1 MKLKHSAIL
10 VLLVPAMA
18 MVSACNRDND
28 ADDMAAPPAATTP
41 ADDSAAPVV
50 DDSTAPAADATTA
63 AATDTTAPAPATD
76 ASAGMTFEDMDKNG
90 DGGVSPDELPPT
102 DMLYGHFAA
111 ADADG
116 NGMLSADEIIKH
128 RADMAAPATP
138 PAQ

>member
-1 MKLKHSAIL
+1 MKLKHSAML

-41 ADDSAAPVV
+41 ADDTAAPAV
-50 DDSTAPAADATTA
+50 DDTTAPAADTA
-63 AATDTTAPAPATD
+63 APAPATD

-90 DGGVSPDELPPT
+90 DGGISPDELPPT

>member
-1 MKLKHSAIL
+1 MKLKHSAML

-41 ADDSAAPVV
+41 ADDTAAPAV
-50 DDSTAPAADATTA
+50 DDTTAPAADATTA
-63 AATDTTAPAPATD
+63 AATDTAAPATD
-76 ASAGMTFEDMDKNG
+76 ASAQMTFEDMDKNG

-128 RADMAAPATP
+128 RADMAAPAAP

>member
-1 MKLKHSAIL
+1 MKLKHSAML

-41 ADDSAAPVV
+41 ADDTAAPAV
-50 DDSTAPAADATTA
+50 DDTTAPAADTA
-63 AATDTTAPAPATD
+63 APAPATD

-90 DGGVSPDELPPT
+90 DGGISPDELPPT

-128 RADMAAPATP
+128 RADMAAPAAP

>member
-1 MKLKHSAIL
+1 MKLKHSAML

-18 MVSACNRDND
+18 MVSACNRHND

-41 ADDSAAPVV
+41 ADDTAAPAVE
-50 DDSTAPAADATTA
+50 DTTAPAADTA
-63 AATDTTAPAPATD
+63 APAPATD

-90 DGGVSPDELPPT
+90 DGGISPDELPPT

>member
-41 ADDSAAPVV
+41 ADDTA
-50 DDSTAPAADATTA
+50 APAADATTA
-63 AATDTTAPAPATD
+63 PTADTAAPAPATD
-76 ASAGMTFEDMDKNG
+76 ASAGMTFEDLDKNG
-90 DGGVSPDELPPT
+90 DGGISPDELPPT
-102 DMLYGHFAA
+102 DLLYGHFAA

-128 RADMAAPATP
+128 RADMAAPAAP

>member
-1 MKLKHSAIL
+1 MKLKHSAML

-41 ADDSAAPVV
+41 ADDTAAPAVDDTTASAA
-50 DDSTAPAADATTA
+50 DTA
-63 AATDTTAPAPATD
+63 APAPATD

-90 DGGVSPDELPPT
+90 DGGVSPDELAPS

-128 RADMAAPATP
+128 RADMAAPAAP
-138 PAQ
+138 PAE

>member
-1 MKLKHSAIL
+1 MKLKHSAML

-41 ADDSAAPVV
+41 ADDTAAPAVDDTTASAA
-50 DDSTAPAADATTA
+50 DTA
-63 AATDTTAPAPATD
+63 APAPATD

-90 DGGVSPDELPPT
+90 DGGVSPDELAPS

-128 RADMAAPATP
+128 RADMAAPAAP

>member
-1 MKLKHSAIL
+1 MKLKHSAML

-18 MVSACNRDND
+18 MVSACNRHND

-41 ADDSAAPVV
+41 ADDTAAPAVE
-50 DDSTAPAADATTA
+50 DTTAPAADTA
-63 AATDTTAPAPATD
+63 APAPATD

-90 DGGVSPDELPPT
+90 DGGISPDELPPT

-128 RADMAAPATP
+128 RADMAAPAAP

>member
-1 MKLKHSAIL
+1 MKLKHSAML

-18 MVSACNRDND
+18 VVSACNRHND

-41 ADDSAAPVV
+41 ADDTAAPAVE
-50 DDSTAPAADATTA
+50 DTTAPAADTA
-63 AATDTTAPAPATD
+63 APAPATD

-90 DGGVSPDELPPT
+90 DGGISPDELPPT

-128 RADMAAPATP
+128 RADMAAPAAP

>member
-41 ADDSAAPVV
+41 AGDTAAPAV
-50 DDSTAPAADATTA
+50 DDTTAPTADTA
-63 AATDTTAPAPATD
+63 APAPATD

-90 DGGVSPDELPPT
+90 DGGISPDELPPT

-128 RADMAAPATP
+128 RADMAAPAAP